1 MNLLEAIN
9 IRTSRRKYLD
19 EPLLPAQVEKLQ
31 TLINEYNQIGGFRIE
46 LIQNNGAAF
55 AGFTRSYGML
65 SGVRHYLSFIADVVD
80 LDADE
85 KIGYYGELLV
95 LHATA
100 IGLGTCWIGGTFAKS
115 KTPFTLANSERL
127 ACLITIGSVPETP
140 FGKEKFI
147 YKLTHRKTKV
157 ITDMYTADETPPPW
171 FIEGMTAVA
180 KAPSAM
186 NKQPV
191 SFVLSEGT
199 VKASVPKISKYLVA
213 FDLGIAKLHFELGA
227 GGGAW
232 QWGNGA
238 HFKPIEH

>member
-1 MNLLEAIN
+1 MTLLEAIN
-9 IRTSRRKYLD
+9 IRTSRRKYLN
-19 EPLLPAQVEKLQ
+19 EPLQSKQVEKFAE
-31 TLINEYNQIGGFRIE
+31 LIATYNQIGGFRIE

-65 SGVRHYLSFIADVVD
+65 DGVQHYFGFIADQND
-80 LDADE
+80 PYADE

-100 IGLGTCWIGGTFAKS
+100 LGLGTCWVGGTFAKS
-115 KTPFTLANSERL
+115 KTPFVLTSSERL
-127 ACLITIGSVPETP
+127 ACLITVGAVPEHP
-140 FGKEKFI
+140 QGKEKFI

-157 ITDMYTADETPPPW
+157 LADMYTSDEPEIPDW
-171 FIEGMTAVA
+171 FTAGMAAVV

-191 SFVLSEGT
+191 TIDLRQGVAC
-199 VKASVPKISKYLVA
+199 ASVPNTQKYLIA

-227 GGGAW
+227 GGGSW

-238 HFKPIEH
+238 NFTME